1 MTRYIALIDGAPG
14 AFGAVFP
21 DLPGCTAMGTTMDEA
36 LVNATEALRDFVE
49 TARARGEAV
58 PAPRSMERLRQDEP
72 EVREALAHAASL
84 ATVALIEDL
93 ARPVKANLSLD
104 SGVLAAIDA
113 AAERLRITRSATVEM
128 LARRYIAEIS

>member
-1 MTRYIALIDGAPG
+1 
-14 AFGAVFP
+14 
-21 DLPGCTAMGTTMDEA
+21 MDEA